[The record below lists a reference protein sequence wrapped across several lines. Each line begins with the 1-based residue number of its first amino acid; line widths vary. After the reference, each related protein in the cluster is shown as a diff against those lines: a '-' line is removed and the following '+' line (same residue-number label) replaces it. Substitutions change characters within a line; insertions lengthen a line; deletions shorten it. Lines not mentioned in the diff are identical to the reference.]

1 MACDYVLL
9 PRAQEDFEEMVRY
22 LSVELD
28 SKRASVRFV
37 EEFESKILL
46 AFEYPEMHPLSRMP
60 EVASRGYRVMSVM
73 RYVVL
78 YAYRDGRIVIAHI
91 FHSLQDY
98 ARYV

>member
-1 MACDYVLL
+1 M
-9 PRAQEDFEEMVRY
+9 RY

-28 SKRASVRFV
+28 SKRAAVRFV

-46 AFEYPEMHPLSRMP
+46 VCEYSEMHPLSQMP
-60 EVASRGYRVMSVM
+60 EVASRGYRVMPVM

>member
-1 MACDYVLL
+1 MTCDYVLL
-9 PRAQEDFEEMVRY
+9 PRAQADFEEIVRY
-22 LSVELD
+22 LSVDLD
-28 SKRASVRFV
+28 SKKAALRFV

-46 AFEYPEMHPLSRMP
+46 ACEYQEMHPLSQMP
-60 EVASRGYRVMSVM
+60 EVATRGYRVMPVM

-78 YAYRDGRIVIAHI
+78 YAYRDNRIVIAHI

>member
-9 PRAQEDFEEMVRY
+9 PRAQEDFEEIVRY

-28 SKRASVRFV
+28 SKRAAVRFV
-37 EEFESKILL
+37 EEIESKVLL
-46 AFEYPEMHPLSRMP
+46 ACEYPEMHPLSQMP
-60 EVASRGYRVMSVM
+60 EVASRGYRVMPVM

-78 YAYRDGRIVIAHI
+78 YAYRDGRVVIAHI

>member
-1 MACDYVLL
+1 M
-9 PRAQEDFEEMVRY
+9 RY

-28 SKRASVRFV
+28 SKRAAVRFV

-46 AFEYPEMHPLSRMP
+46 ACEYSEMRPLSQMP
-60 EVASRGYRVMSVM
+60 EVASRGYRVMPVM

>member
-9 PRAQEDFEEMVRY
+9 PRAQEDFEEIVRY

-28 SKRASVRFV
+28 SKRAAVRFV
-37 EEFESKILL
+37 EEIESKVLL
-46 AFEYPEMHPLSRMP
+46 ACEYPEIHPLSQMP
-60 EVASRGYRVMSVM
+60 EAASRGYRVMPVM
-73 RYVVL
+73 SYVVP
-78 YAYRDGRIVIAHI
+78 YAYRDGRVVIAHI

>member
-1 MACDYVLL
+1 MACDYALL
-9 PRAQEDFEEMVRY
+9 PRAQEDFEEIVRY

-28 SKRASVRFV
+28 SKRAAVRFV

-46 AFEYPEMHPLSRMP
+46 ACECPEMHPLSQMP
-60 EVASRGYRVMSVM
+60 EVASRGYRVMPAM

>member
-1 MACDYVLL
+1 MACDFVLL
-9 PRAQEDFEEMVRY
+9 PRAQADFEEIVRY

-28 SKRASVRFV
+28 SKKAARRFV
-37 EEFESKILL
+37 EEFESKVALVC
-46 AFEYPEMHPLSRMP
+46 EYPEMYQLSRMP
-60 EVASRGYRVMSVM
+60 EVASRGYRTMPVM

-78 YAYRDGRIVIAHI
+78 YTYRDGRIVIAHI